1 MAMGAFPTA
10 SDPVQEIVYLMV
22 TRYINGAAFVVL
34 LYDHLLSLGDEV
46 ALIWPTRWSAPKVLY
61 LVIRYMV
68 PCTMLVFTMQLA
80 GLSPELKLSDGWVS
94 AFSSFILTVV
104 QLWWLDELRV
114 FHGIQYSSYQQL
126 CVFISIR
133 LLSLDAFFFLPVL
146 ILLRLWVIWDR
157 NRTLVVWSLFLFV
170 LAQLGGL
177 ATTSYLI
184 WRIRNTM
191 YWNADVRS
199 CGFHAEPPM
208 AVIWAP
214 GTAFEVVLCAITW
227 WNALTQ
233 PRRANTPMA
242 AVMYRDGFLYF
253 LLLLCL
259 RIVNTV
265 LVATAPA
272 GLIMVA
278 MFPVWCATTTT
289 TCRLILTLR
298 QIDHKDRTR
307 SDDLCNEDMS
317 VVAAH
322 SEYDELVR
330 SGARVEMLRSA
341 GPSTPIRPRPSEWT
355 GV

>member
-1 MAMGAFPTA
+1 MAVGMFPST
-10 SDPVQEIVYLMV
+10 SDLVQEMAQLMV
-22 TRYINGAAFVVL
+22 TRYVNGAAFVVL
-34 LYDHLLSLGDEV
+34 LYDHLLSLGSEV
-46 ALIWPTRWSAPKVLY
+46 TLIWSTKWSSPKAMFFF
-61 LVIRYMV
+61 IRYMV
-68 PCTMLVFTMQLA
+68 PCTMVVYTIQLA
-80 GLSPELKLSDGWVS
+80 GLEPNLHLTDNVSLFCTGWMGFG
-94 AFSSFILTVV
+94 AFMGFCTIATSNF
-104 QLWWLDELRV
+104 
-114 FHGIQYSSYQQL
+114 
-126 CVFISIR
+126 
-133 LLSLDAFFFLPVL
+133 L
-146 ILLRLWVIWDR
+146 ILLRLWVIWER
-157 NRTLVVWSLFLFV
+157 NRTLVIWTLFLFI
-170 LAQLGGL
+170 LTQTGGL

-184 WRIRNTM
+184 WRMRQTM
-191 YWNADVRS
+191 YWNAEVRS
-199 CGFHAEPPM
+199 CGFHGEPPM

-233 PRRANTPMA
+233 PRTANTPMA

-298 QIDHKDRTR
+298 QIDHKDRKQ
-307 SDDLCNEDMS
+307 SDDLCSEDMS

-322 SEYDELVR
+322 PEYDELVR
-330 SGARVEMLRSA
+330 SGVHVEMLRSV

-355 GV
+355 EVW